1 MIAKFSAAALV
12 LTVVVLSSGCASP
25 RSKAPAIDPDEARSE
40 IARRLPPKVSNPT
53 GWSIDIFTAFESL
66 GIAPTPD
73 TICAVTAVTEQE
85 SNFQVDPAVP
95 GLPGIARREIDAR
108 ASNHGIPKLVVQAA
122 LELNS
127 PTGKS
132 YRERLENAR
141 TERALSELYEDFI
154 GMVPLGS
161 RLFADLNPVRTGG
174 PMQVSISYAEQH
186 ARDKK
191 YPYPL
196 ASTIRREVFTRR
208 GGMYFGIAHLLDYP
222 APYDDML
229 FRFAD
234 YNAGHYS
241 SRNAAFQNAVSIAS
255 GTSLALDGDLLRH
268 GAGADEPSRTE
279 LAIRKV
285 AARLD
290 MTPAQIRNDLE
301 RGEGESFERTRLYS
315 RVFEL
320 ADQKRGRAVP
330 RAVVPRIRLESP
342 KIRRKLTTDWF
353 AHRVEDRY
361 EKCLMRG
368 GSAGRT
374 QLR

>member
-1 MIAKFSAAALV
+1 MIARLSAAALAV
-12 LTVVVLSSGCASP
+12 TVVALFSGCASP
-25 RSKAPAIDPDEARSE
+25 RSNTPAIDPDEARTE
-40 IARRLPPKVSNPT
+40 IARRLPPKVANPT
-53 GWSIDIFTAFESL
+53 GWSIDIFAAFESL
-66 GIAPTPD
+66 GIAPTSEN
-73 TICAVTAVTEQE
+73 ICAVAAVTEQE

-95 GLPGIARREIDAR
+95 GLPGIARREIDTR
-108 ASNHGIPKLVVQAA
+108 ASSHGIPKLVVAAA

-161 RLFADLNPVRTGG
+161 RLFADLNPVHTGG
-174 PMQVSISYAEQH
+174 PMQVSIAYAEQH
-186 ARDKK
+186 AREKK
-191 YPYPL
+191 YPYPV
-196 ASTIRREVFTRR
+196 TGNIRHEVFTRR
-208 GGMYFGIAHLLDYP
+208 GGLYFGIAHLLDYP

-234 YNAGHYS
+234 YNAGHFA

-255 GTSLALDGDLLRH
+255 GTPLALDGDLLRH
-268 GAGADEPSRTE
+268 GAGADEPSKTE

-285 AARLD
+285 ATRLD
-290 MTPAQIRNDLE
+290 MSPAQIRNDLE

-315 RVFEL
+315 RVFAL
-320 ADQKRGRAVP
+320 ADKTRARAVP

-353 AHRVEDRY
+353 AHRVADRY
-361 EKCLMRG
+361 KRCLLRG
-368 GSAGRT
+368 GSSSGVAP
-374 QLR
+374 